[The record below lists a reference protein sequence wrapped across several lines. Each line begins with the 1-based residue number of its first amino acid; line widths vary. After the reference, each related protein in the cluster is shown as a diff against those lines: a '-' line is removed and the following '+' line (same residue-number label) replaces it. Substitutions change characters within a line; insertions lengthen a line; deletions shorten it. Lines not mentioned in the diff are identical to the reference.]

1 MNAKRWYVVLWL
13 SLGMVIAYT
22 DRVNLTSAMP
32 EIGKALQL
40 DEEQQG
46 MAMSAFFWTY
56 TLGQIPAGMLV
67 DRRGV
72 RALYTAGILL
82 WSLASAMTVFITG
95 LWGLVATRLV
105 VGLGESV
112 VTSSSLRYIREHFAE
127 KERGFAVGVYMTGTK
142 IGPAVGLPLAAWLGA
157 WAVCCGWGRGSP
169 GFARTTRR
177 RWRQRAARR
186 RRASHWAKRCR
197 AG

>member
-1 MNAKRWYVVLWL
+1 MNSKRWWVVLWL

-32 EIGKALQL
+32 EIGKALHL

-82 WSLASAMTVFITG
+82 WSISSALTVFISG
-95 LWGLVATRLV
+95 LWALVTTRLV

-142 IGPAVGLPLAAWLGA
+142 IGPAVGLPPSQRGLDSSGSASGVRLGDAAEQIE
-157 WAVCCGWGRGSP
+157 
-169 GFARTTRR
+169 RT
-177 RWRQRAARR
+177 
-186 RRASHWAKRCR
+186 SGLAKREGEHET
-197 AG
+197 AEGALHE

>member
-1 MNAKRWYVVLWL
+1 MNQKRWWVVLWL

-22 DRVNLTSAMP
+22 DRVNLTAAMP

-72 RALYTAGILL
+72 RLLYTAGIVL
-82 WSLASAMTVFITG
+82 WSVASAFTVFVTG

-127 KERGFAVGVYMTGTK
+127 GAGLRGWRLHDRHENRPGGGVAAGCLSGGDAGLAGDVSDDGRGQFAVAGTV
-142 IGPAVGLPLAAWLGA
+142 ARVGAQG
-157 WAVCCGWGRGSP
+157 
-169 GFARTTRR
+169 
-177 RWRQRAARR
+177 
-186 RRASHWAKRCR
+186 
-197 AG
+197 